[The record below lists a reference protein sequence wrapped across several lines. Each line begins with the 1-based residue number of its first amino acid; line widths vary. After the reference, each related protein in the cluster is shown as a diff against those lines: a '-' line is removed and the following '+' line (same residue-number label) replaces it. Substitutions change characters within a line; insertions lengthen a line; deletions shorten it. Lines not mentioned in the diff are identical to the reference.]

1 MRLHCLVLCV
11 CCVHSLSLSE
21 TQAEDPVFV
30 QGTVPERLW
39 NEGEFT
45 EGVAVRSDGLVFFSD
60 IPSDAKKSGR
70 ILAFDPA
77 TKKTLVFCRK
87 SGKSNGLAFDSGDRL
102 LACCGANGG
111 SRALCEITESGDVKP
126 LVGMFDGHP
135 FNSPND
141 LVVHPNGMVYFT
153 DPRYVGS
160 EPLELRGMGVYRFDP
175 ETNVVSLEMST
186 ARKPNGVEV
195 SPDGKTLYVAETD
208 NGSSGIPGQA
218 PGRKGRMQ
226 LLAFNVAKD
235 GRLSNARVLVEFGKE
250 NGIDGMA
257 VDALGRIFAAVR
269 SEWRFGIAVYDPAGI
284 ELDFVKTESL
294 PTNCG
299 FGAGN
304 DASTL
309 YITAGGG
316 LFRVPVK
323 SAVR

>member
-1 MRLHCLVLCV
+1 MPIHCLVLCM
-11 CCVHSLSLSE
+11 CCLSWGGLSE
-21 TQAEDPVFV
+21 THAADQVFAPD
-30 QGTVPERLW
+30 TVPERLW

-60 IPSDAKKSGR
+60 IPSDAKKPGQ
-70 ILAFDPA
+70 ILVFDPA
-77 TKKTLVFCRK
+77 TKKTRVFC
-87 SGKSNGLAFDSGDRL
+87 SASSKSNGLAFDSGDRL

-111 SRALCEITESGDVKP
+111 SRALCEVTESGDVKP
-126 LVGMFDGHP
+126 LVGMFEGHP

-160 EPLELRGMGVYRFDP
+160 EPLELPGMSVYRFDP
-175 ETNVVSLEMST
+175 MTKAVRIEMSP

-195 SPDGKTLYVAETD
+195 SPDGRTVYVAETD
-208 NGSSGIPGQA
+208 NGSSGIPGQT
-218 PGRKGRMQ
+218 PGKKGRMQ
-226 LLAFNVAKD
+226 LLAFNAAKN
-235 GRLSNARVLVEFGKE
+235 GSLSNARVLVDFGKE

-257 VDALGRIFAAVR
+257 VDASGRIFAAVR
-269 SEWRFGIAVYDPAGI
+269 SESRFGIAVYDPSGK
-284 ELDFVKTESL
+284 ELDFVRTESL

-316 LFRVPVK
+316 LFRVKVK
-323 SAVR
+323 SAGP

>member
-1 MRLHCLVLCV
+1 MQLHCLVLLL
-11 CCVHSLSLSE
+11 CCLSWGCLSE
-21 TQAEDPVFV
+21 SRAADPVFAP
-30 QGTVPERLW
+30 GTVPESLW

-60 IPSDAKKSGR
+60 IPSDATKPGQ
-70 ILAFDPA
+70 ILVFDPA
-77 TKKTLVFCRK
+77 TKRTRVFC
-87 SGKSNGLAFDSGDRL
+87 SASSKSNGLAFDSGDRL

-111 SRALCEITESGDVKP
+111 NRALCEVTEFGEIKP
-126 LVGMFDGHP
+126 LVEIFNGHP

-141 LVVHPNGMVYFT
+141 LVVHPNGLVYFS

-160 EPLELRGMGVYRFDP
+160 EPLELPGMAVYRFDP
-175 ETNVVSLEMST
+175 ATKAVSREISP

-195 SPDGKTLYVAETD
+195 SPDGRTLYVAETD

-218 PGRKGRMQ
+218 PGKKGRMQ
-226 LLAFNVAKD
+226 LLALSVAKD
-235 GRLSNARVLVEFGKE
+235 GSLSNARVLVDFGKE

-257 VDALGRIFAAVR
+257 VDAAGRIFAAVR
-269 SEWRFGIAVYDPAGI
+269 SESRFGITVYDPSGK
-284 ELDFVKTESL
+284 ELDFVRTESL

-316 LFRVPVK
+316 LFRLGI
-323 SAVR
+323 SAATR